1 MTIDELRNELKSFF
15 DRTHTYNAFMFYL
28 KSHEDVKDELQRMLD
43 NEPWFENLFRC
54 GYCIY
59 KGITSKVHCP
69 MCGRELTAKRVS
81 NGHKFCSNKCSGNS
95 IETRQKKLATTRI
108 RYGTDYAI
116 QSDAGKEKQ
125 RRTNIERYG
134 DACPLKNADVK
145 KKAIETSLKK
155 YGTEYAM
162 QSKEYRD
169 SIGYKS
175 SLGNSETREKI
186 RKTMVERYGSEC
198 SLQNEEVKEKARQ
211 TNLARYGS
219 EYGFGSKEIQSKIR
233 QTNLEKYGVEN
244 AFQRQDI
251 KDRIRQRNIDEYGVT
266 ANALRPEAIQKKHDT
281 MVKKYG
287 VDNPVLNKELH
298 DKAVRRYLNNSYD
311 RIISKWKNEVIP
323 LFSKEEYVGFF
334 GDSYGHVYK
343 WKCVKCGKEFE
354 QHLHGNTAVKIMMPR
369 CWHCYPNMNEQGQSY
384 KEKEVLDFV
393 KSIYDGEII
402 PNAHG
407 IIGRKELDIYLPE
420 KHLAIEFDGFYW
432 HSEQKGKGESYHLDK
447 TNACAEKGIR
457 LIHIFEDEWKE
468 KKEIVEDRIRSILRI
483 DQTMIF
489 ARKCMISEIDSKTAN
504 EVLEQNHLQGGDN
517 SSIRYGLYHGDEL
530 VSVMTFGKPRFS
542 KSHDWELIRFASKCG
557 CNVVG
562 GASKLLNHFRSSHS
576 GSIVSYAD
584 RRHSDGNL
592 YEKLGFMQVGVSK
605 PNYWYVR
612 GGEKLSRYA
621 CQKHR
626 LKDVLGDAFDPN
638 LSEFENMS
646 LNGWTRVHDCGN
658 MVFVKS

>member
-1 MTIDELRNELKSFF
+1 MTIDELRDELKSFF

-28 KSHEDVKDELQRMLD
+28 KSHEDVKDELQKMLD

-69 MCGRELTAKRVS
+69 MCGRELTAKRAS

-108 RYGTDYAI
+108 RYGVDYAI

-155 YGTEYAM
+155 YGTEHPM

-198 SLQNEEVKEKARQ
+198 SLRNEEVKEKARQ

-266 ANALRPEAIQKKHDT
+266 ANALRPEVIQKKHDT

-432 HSEQKGKGESYHLDK
+432 HSEQKGKDESYHLDK

-457 LIHIFEDEWKE
+457 LIHIFEDEWNLKQD
-468 KKEIVEDRIRSILRI
+468 IVKDRIRSILGVGQKR
-483 DQTMIF
+483 IF
-489 ARKCMISEIDSKTAN
+489 ARKCMIAEIDSKTAN
-504 EVLEQNHLQGGDN
+504 EFLEQNHLQGGDN
-517 SSIRYGLYHGDEL
+517 SSIRYGLYHDNEL

-592 YEKLGFMQVGVSK
+592 YEKLGFVLEGVSK

>member
-1 MTIDELRNELKSFF
+1 MTIDELKQHLASVF
-15 DRTHTYNAFMFYL
+15 DRTNSNNAFMFYL
-28 KSHEDVKDELQRMLD
+28 KSHEDVRDELQKMLD
-43 NEPWFENLFRC
+43 AEPWFENLYRC
-54 GYCIY
+54 GYCVY

-69 MCGRELTAKRVS
+69 ICGKEIDAKKVS
-81 NGHKFCSNKCSGNS
+81 NGRVYCSAKCSNNS
-95 IETRQKKLATTRI
+95 NETRQKKLATTRL

-134 DACPLKNADVK
+134 DACPLKNDEVK
-145 KKAIETSLKK
+145 KKAIATSLAK

-162 QSKEYRD
+162 QSKEYRE
-169 SIGYKS
+169 SIGYAS
-175 SLGNSETREKI
+175 PFNDSETRKKI
-186 RKTMVERYGSEC
+186 KKTMVERYGAEC
-198 SLQNEEVKEKARQ
+198 SLQNDAIREKVKQ
-211 TNLARYGS
+211 TNLAKYGS
-219 EYGFGSKEIQSKIR
+219 EYGFGSKIIQDKIR
-233 QTNLEKYGVEN
+233 QTNLKKYGVEN
-244 AFQRQDI
+244 TFQRQDI
-251 KDRIRQRNIDEYGVT
+251 KDRIHQRNIDEHGVT
-266 ANALRPEAIQKKHDT
+266 ANALRPEVIQKKHVT
-281 MVKKYG
+281 MVEKYG
-287 VDNPVLNKELH
+287 VDNPSLNPELH
-298 DKAVRRYLNNSYD
+298 EKSVRNYLNNSYD
-311 RIISKWKNEVIP
+311 RLSERWKDYVVP
-323 LFSKEEYVGFF
+323 MFSKEEYSGIAVKTRGKI
-334 GDSYGHVYK
+334 YK
-343 WKCVKCGKEFE
+343 WKCVKCGNVFE
-354 QHLHGNTAVKIMMPR
+354 QHVHETGNIFLYMPR
-369 CWHCYPNMNEQGQSY
+369 CWHCYPNMNKQGQSY

-432 HSEQKGKGESYHLDK
+432 HSEQKGKDESYHLDK

-457 LIHIFEDEWKE
+457 LIHIFEDEWNLKQD
-468 KKEIVEDRIRSILRI
+468 IVKDRIRTILGI
-483 DQTMIF
+483 GQTRIF
-489 ARKCMISEIDSKTAN
+489 ARKCVVRDIDSKTAN
-504 EVLEQNHLQGGDN
+504 EFLEQNHLQGGDN

-557 CNVVG
+557 CNVAG
-562 GASKLLNHFRSSHS
+562 GASKLLNHFRSNHS

>member
-1 MTIDELRNELKSFF
+1 MTIDELKQHLASVF
-15 DRTHTYNAFMFYL
+15 DRTNSNNAFMFYL
-28 KSHEDVKDELQRMLD
+28 KSHEDVRDELQKMLD
-43 NEPWFENLFRC
+43 VEPWFENLYRC

-69 MCGRELTAKRVS
+69 VCGRELTAKRVS
-81 NGHKFCSNKCSGNS
+81 NGHRFCSNKCSSNS
-95 IETRQKKLATTRI
+95 IETRKKKLATTRL
-108 RYGTDYAI
+108 RYGVDYAI

-155 YGTEYAM
+155 YGTEHPM

-186 RKTMVERYGSEC
+186 KKTMVERYGSEC

-266 ANALRPEAIQKKHDT
+266 ANALRPEVIQKKHDT
-281 MVKKYG
+281 MIKKYG

-407 IIGRKELDIYLPE
+407 IIGRKELGIYLPE

-432 HSEQKGKGESYHLDK
+432 HSEQKGKDESYHLDK

-468 KKEIVEDRIRSILRI
+468 KREIVEDRIRSILGI
-483 DQTMIF
+483 GQTRIF
-489 ARKCMISEIDSKTAN
+489 ARKCDVMELDSKTAN
-504 EVLEQNHLQGGDN
+504 EFLEQNHLQGGDN
-517 SSIRYGLYHGDEL
+517 SSIRYGLCHGDEL
-530 VSVMTFGKPRFS
+530 VTVMTFGKPRFS
-542 KSHDWELIRFASKCG
+542 KSYDWELIRFASKCG
-557 CNVVG
+557 CNVTG

-626 LKDVLGDAFDPN
+626 LKDVLEDAFDPN

>member
-28 KSHEDVKDELQRMLD
+28 KSHEDVKDELQKMLD

-69 MCGRELTAKRVS
+69 VCGRELTAKRVS
-81 NGHKFCSNKCSGNS
+81 NGHRFCSNKCSSNS
-95 IETRQKKLATTRI
+95 IETRQKKLATTRL

-155 YGTEYAM
+155 YGTEHPM

-266 ANALRPEAIQKKHDT
+266 ANALRPEVIQKKHDT

-407 IIGRKELDIYLPE
+407 IIGRKELNIYLPE
-420 KHLAIEFDGFYW
+420 KHRAIEFDGFYW

-457 LIHIFEDEWKE
+457 LVHVFEDEWKE
-468 KKEIVEDRIRSILRI
+468 KKEIVEDRIRSILGI
-483 DQTMIF
+483 GQTRIF
-489 ARKCMISEIDSKTAN
+489 ARKCVIAEIDSKTAN
-504 EVLEQNHLQGGDN
+504 EFLEQNHLQGGDN

-530 VSVMTFGKPRFS
+530 VAAMTFGKPRFS

>member
-1 MTIDELRNELKSFF
+1 MTIDELRDELKSFF
-15 DRTHTYNAFMFYL
+15 DRTHTYNAFMLYL

-59 KGITSKVHCP
+59 KGITSKAHCQV
-69 MCGRELTAKRVS
+69 CGRELTAKRVS
-81 NGHKFCSNKCSGNS
+81 NGHKFCSRKCSNNS
-95 IETRQKKLATTRI
+95 IETRQKKLATTRE
-108 RYGTDYAI
+108 RYGVDYAI
-116 QSDAGKEKQ
+116 QSDVGKEK
-125 RRTNIERYG
+125 RRQTNLERYG
-134 DACPLKNADVK
+134 DACPLKNSDVK

-175 SLGNSETREKI
+175 SFGNSETREKI
-186 RKTMVERYGSEC
+186 KKTMVERYGSEC

-219 EYGFGSKEIQSKIR
+219 EYGFGSKEIQDKIR
-233 QTNLEKYGVEN
+233 KNNLEKYGVEN
-244 AFQRQDI
+244 TFQRQDI
-251 KDRIRQRNIDEYGVT
+251 KDRIRQKNIDEYGVT
-266 ANALRPEAIQKKHDT
+266 ANALRPEVIQKKHDT

-457 LIHIFEDEWKE
+457 LIHIFEDEWNLKQ
-468 KKEIVEDRIRSILRI
+468 EIVKDRIRSMLGIN
-483 DQTMIF
+483 QTRIF
-489 ARKCMISEIDSKTAN
+489 ARKCIVKDIDSKTAN
-504 EVLEQNHLQGGDN
+504 EFLEQNHLQGGDN
-517 SSIRYGLYHGDEL
+517 SSIRHGLYHGDEL
-530 VSVMTFGKPRFS
+530 VAVMTFGKPRFS
-542 KSHDWELIRFASKCG
+542 KSYDWELIRFASKCG
-557 CNVVG
+557 VNVVG

-584 RRHSDGNL
+584 MRYSDGNL
-592 YEKLGFMQVGVSK
+592 YERLGFMKAGVSK
-605 PNYWYVR
+605 PNYWYVK
-612 GGEKLSRYA
+612 GCEKLTRYA
-621 CQKHR
+621 CQKHK
-626 LKDVLGDAFDPN
+626 LKDVLGDGFDPN

-658 MVFVKS
+658 IVFVKS

>member
-69 MCGRELTAKRVS
+69 VCGRELTAKRAS

-155 YGTEYAM
+155 YGTEHPM

-198 SLQNEEVKEKARQ
+198 SLRNEEVKEKARQ

-266 ANALRPEAIQKKHDT
+266 ANALRPEVIQKKHDT
-281 MVKKYG
+281 MIKKYG

-468 KKEIVEDRIRSILRI
+468 KKEIVEDRIRSILGI
-483 DQTMIF
+483 GQTGIF
-489 ARKCMISEIDSKTAN
+489 ARKCVIAEIDSKTAN
-504 EVLEQNHLQGGDN
+504 EFLEQNHLQGGDN

-530 VSVMTFGKPRFS
+530 VAAMTFGKPRFS

-658 MVFVKS
+658 MVFVNS

>member
-1 MTIDELRNELKSFF
+1 MTIDELRDELKSFF
-15 DRTHTYNAFMFYL
+15 DRTHTYNAFMLYL
-28 KSHEDVKDELQRMLD
+28 KSHENVKDELQRMLD

-81 NGHKFCSNKCSGNS
+81 NGHRFCSNKCSGNS
-95 IETRQKKLATTRI
+95 IETSPKKLATTRL
-108 RYGTDYAI
+108 RYGVDYAI

-186 RKTMVERYGSEC
+186 RKTMIERYGSEC
-198 SLQNEEVKEKARQ
+198 SLQNEEVKEKARK

-219 EYGFGSKEIQSKIR
+219 EYGFGNKEIQSKIR

-468 KKEIVEDRIRSILRI
+468 KKEIVEDRIRSILGI
-483 DQTMIF
+483 GQTRIF
-489 ARKCMISEIDSKTAN
+489 ARKCDVMELDSKTAN
-504 EVLEQNHLQGGDN
+504 EFLEQNHLQGGDN

-530 VSVMTFGKPRFS
+530 VAAMTFGKPRFS

>member
-1 MTIDELRNELKSFF
+1 MTIDELKQHLASVF
-15 DRTHTYNAFMFYL
+15 DRTNSNNAFMFYL
-28 KSHEDVKDELQRMLD
+28 KSHEDVRDELQKMLD
-43 NEPWFENLFRC
+43 AEPWFENLYRC
-54 GYCIY
+54 GYCVY

-69 MCGRELTAKRVS
+69 ICGKEIDAKKVS
-81 NGHKFCSNKCSGNS
+81 NGRVYCSAKCSNNS
-95 IETRQKKLATTRI
+95 NETRQKKIATTRA
-108 RYGTDYAI
+108 RFGTDYAI

-155 YGTEYAM
+155 YGTEHPM

-186 RKTMVERYGSEC
+186 RKTMVERYGAEC
-198 SLQNEEVKEKARQ
+198 SLQNDAIREKAKQ
-211 TNLARYGS
+211 TNLAKYGS
-219 EYGFGSKEIQSKIR
+219 EYGFGSKIIQDKIR
-233 QTNLEKYGVEN
+233 QTNLKKYGVEN
-244 AFQRQDI
+244 AFQRQNI
-251 KDRIRQRNIDEYGVT
+251 KDRIHQRNIDEHGVT
-266 ANALRPEAIQKKHDT
+266 ANALRPEVIQKKHVT
-281 MVKKYG
+281 MVEKYG
-287 VDNPVLNKELH
+287 VDNPSLNPELH
-298 DKAVRRYLNNSYD
+298 EKSVRNYLNNSYD
-311 RIISKWKNEVIP
+311 RLSERWKDYVVP
-323 LFSKEEYVGFF
+323 MFSKEEYSGIA
-334 GDSYGHVYK
+334 GKSRGKIYK
-343 WKCVKCGKEFE
+343 WKCVKCGNVFE
-354 QHLHGNTAVKIMMPR
+354 QHVHETGNIFLYMPR
-369 CWHCYPNMNEQGQSY
+369 CWHCYPNMNKQGQSY

-432 HSEQKGKGESYHLDK
+432 HSEQKGKDESYHLNK
-447 TNACAEKGIR
+447 TNACADKGIR

-468 KKEIVEDRIRSILRI
+468 KKEIVEDRIRSILGI
-483 DQTMIF
+483 GQTRIF
-489 ARKCMISEIDSKTAN
+489 ARKCDVMELDSKTAN
-504 EVLEQNHLQGGDN
+504 EFLEQNHLQGGDN

-542 KSHDWELIRFASKCG
+542 KSYDWELIRFASKCG

-562 GASKLLNHFRSSHS
+562 GASKLLNHFRSNHS

-626 LKDVLGDAFDPN
+626 LKDVLGDAFDQN